1 MSDPA
6 FYAAMPAMFFV
17 ASKLFEYLAPPSHWL
32 GLLVLATALCL
43 MLRRVRAASICAG
56 LAVLVL
62 ILAGTPL
69 INGFLIRALEDQYPH
84 PAWPAHVDGVL
95 VLGSGEDAEILR
107 LRGAPSANEGAY
119 RLIAAMAVAHRY
131 PQAKV
136 VFTGGSAVLI
146 GAQNAESVTARYV
159 LAELGLDSSRLL
171 LEQRARNTYENI
183 LFSKELVKP
192 KPGDIWLLDTSA
204 IHMPRAMA
212 IARKLDWPMVPWPSD
227 YMTAP
232 GGGGAGLFDVGGNL
246 GLTDYAMH
254 EWIGMLAYRLSGKA
268 Q

>member
-1 MSDPA
+1 
-6 FYAAMPAMFFV
+6 MPAMFFV

-32 GLLVLATALCL
+32 GLLVLGTALCL
-43 MLRRVRAASICAG
+43 LLRRLHAACICAG

-69 INGFLIRALEDQYPH
+69 ISHRLIRALEDQYPH

-95 VLGSGEDAEILR
+95 ILGSGESAAILR
-107 LRGAPSANEGAY
+107 QRGAPQLNEGAY
-119 RLIAAMAVAHRY
+119 RLIAAMAAAERY
-131 PQAKV
+131 PQARIL
-136 VFTGGSAVLI
+136 FTGGSAVLI

-159 LAELGLDSSRLL
+159 LCELGLDPGRLL
-171 LEQRARNTYENI
+171 LEQHSRNTYENI
-183 LFSKELVKP
+183 LFSKELAKP
-192 KPGDIWLLDTSA
+192 KPGDVWLLDTSA
-204 IHMPRAMA
+204 VHMPRAMA

-227 YMTAP
+227 YVTAP
-232 GGGGAGLFDVGGNL
+232 GSAGGDLFDVGGNL